1 MKIKVI
7 TAGSRGDIQP
17 YVALGLGL
25 QMAGHDVCIVTHKS
39 FTQFIKSYG
48 LDMYPIEVDPEELVN
63 SEKGKKMLENGS
75 NPFISIKCFLE
86 LYKEALGEFLDSLLP
101 ACEGA
106 DALIFSMTAFACY
119 FVAEKLKIPA
129 VATYLFPFNRTK
141 AFPSVFLP
149 PDIKLGG
156 SFNFFSHA
164 LSEQIFWQP
173 VRPVINKWLKK
184 TLKMD
189 PIPFISGF
197 SRLNK
202 LKFPII
208 YGYSSLVIP
217 KPKEWGDWIKVTGYW
232 YLDQPLEWQP
242 PNDLLEFLDSGSPPV
257 YIGFGSMVNRNPE
270 ESAEI
275 VLRALEKSKSRGIL
289 LSGWGGLQKSDLPN
303 NVFLTNSVPH
313 DWLFP
318 QMSAVVHHG
327 GAGTTSA
334 GLRAG
339 IPSVIIPFFAD
350 QPFWADRVHML
361 GVGPKPIPRKKVT
374 PENLAEAIKIA
385 TSDVKIQKKAARV
398 GQAIRQENGIE
409 NAVNQINKIIKYK

>member
-1 MKIKVI
+1 
-7 TAGSRGDIQP
+7 
-17 YVALGLGL
+17 
-25 QMAGHDVCIVTHKS
+25 
-39 FTQFIKSYG
+39 
-48 LDMYPIEVDPEELVN
+48 
-63 SEKGKKMLENGS
+63 
-75 NPFISIKCFLE
+75 
-86 LYKEALGEFLDSLLP
+86 
-101 ACEGA
+101 
-106 DALIFSMTAFACY
+106 
-119 FVAEKLKIPA
+119 
-129 VATYLFPFNRTK
+129 
-141 AFPSVFLP
+141 
-149 PDIKLGG
+149 
-156 SFNFFSHA
+156 
-164 LSEQIFWQP
+164 
-173 VRPVINKWLKK
+173 
-184 TLKMD
+184 
-189 PIPFISGF
+189 
-197 SRLNK
+197 
-202 LKFPII
+202 
-208 YGYSSLVIP
+208 
-217 KPKEWGDWIKVTGYW
+217 
-232 YLDQPLEWQP
+232 
-242 PNDLLEFLDSGSPPV
+242 
-257 YIGFGSMVNRNPE
+257 MVNRNPE